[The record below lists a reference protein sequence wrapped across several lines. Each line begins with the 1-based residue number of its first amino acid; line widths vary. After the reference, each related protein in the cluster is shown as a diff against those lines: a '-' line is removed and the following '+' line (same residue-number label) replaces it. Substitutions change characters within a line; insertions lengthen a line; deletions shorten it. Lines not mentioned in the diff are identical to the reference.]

1 MEHKDEIDG
10 NNKPP
15 ALENIITDTFNP
27 TVHHHLLE
35 AFKSESEK

>member
-1 MEHKDEIDG
+1 MEHKDETDG

-15 ALENIITDTFNP
+15 ALENVITKDFNP
-27 TVHHHLLE
+27 TVHYHLLE